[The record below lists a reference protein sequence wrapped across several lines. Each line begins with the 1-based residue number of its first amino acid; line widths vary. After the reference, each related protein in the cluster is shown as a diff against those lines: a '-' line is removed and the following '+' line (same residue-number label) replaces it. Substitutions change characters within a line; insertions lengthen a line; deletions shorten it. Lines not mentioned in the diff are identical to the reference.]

1 MTKENVEQITCK
13 TLAGFIEKA
22 TPVQIVDIR
31 NDEHYGKN
39 DKIIPGAILATFDTL
54 DEVMGKLNKNI
65 EVVIYCTSP
74 GEASSSDAAE
84 KMLHDGFTKVRVLE
98 GGFNAWEEQGY
109 PAEIIQE
116 VSAGR

>member
-1 MTKENVEQITCK
+1 MAKENVERITCK

-31 NDEHYGKN
+31 NDEDYGKS
-39 DKIIPGAILATFDTL
+39 DKIIPGAIRATFDTL

-65 EVVIYCTSP
+65 EVVTYCSSP
-74 GEASSSDAAE
+74 EEASSSDAAD
-84 KMLHDGFTKVRVLE
+84 KMLHDGFTKARALK
-98 GGFNAWEEQGY
+98 GGFNAWEEQSY
-109 PAEIIQE
+109 PAEIKQE